1 MPDQTW
7 MKRWIIGELSWR
19 RMFTSTLTTLGIIY
33 IYLLIYGAF
42 FSDGKIFLP
51 PDSSY
56 QDSDQI
62 LKLNSTPDLQISA
75 LWLPDPNATYT
86 LLYSHGN
93 AEDLGDVRPHL
104 EELGSLGFSVFAYDY
119 RGYGT
124 SQGQPTEQG
133 SYRDIDAAY
142 RYLVDDLRIS
152 PQHIIGYGRSVG
164 SGPTVDL
171 ARRQPLGGVILE
183 SPFVSA
189 FRVLTHI
196 PIVPFDKFANIDKIQ
211 EIDAPLLIL
220 HGTEDRTIPIW
231 HSRALFAEAQPPKYS
246 LWVEGA
252 GHNDLSRVA
261 GDSYG
266 EMIQQFAQ
274 ELENPNSRP

>member
-1 MPDQTW
+1 MSDQTW
-7 MKRWIIGELSWR
+7 VKRWIIGELSWR
-19 RMFTSTLTTLGIIY
+19 RLFTFVFSTLGFLY
-33 IYLLIYGAF
+33 VYLLIYGAF
-42 FSDGKIFLP
+42 FADGKIFLP
-51 PDSSY
+51 QDSSY

-75 LWLPDPNATYT
+75 LWLPHPTATYT

-93 AEDLGDVRPHL
+93 AEDLGDVRPLL
-104 EELGSLGFSVFAYDY
+104 EELGSLGFSIFAYDY

-133 SYRDIDAAY
+133 AYRDIDAAY
-142 RYLVDDLRIS
+142 GYLVDQLQI
-152 PQHIIGYGRSVG
+152 PPEQIIGYGRSVG

-171 ARRQPLGGVILE
+171 ARRELLGGVILE

-211 EIDAPLLIL
+211 AINAPLLIL

-231 HSRALFAEAQPPKYS
+231 HGQALYAEAQQPKYS

-261 GDSYG
+261 GESYG
-266 EMIQQFAQ
+266 EAIQSFAQ
-274 ELENPNSRP
+274 ALEDQSLGQ